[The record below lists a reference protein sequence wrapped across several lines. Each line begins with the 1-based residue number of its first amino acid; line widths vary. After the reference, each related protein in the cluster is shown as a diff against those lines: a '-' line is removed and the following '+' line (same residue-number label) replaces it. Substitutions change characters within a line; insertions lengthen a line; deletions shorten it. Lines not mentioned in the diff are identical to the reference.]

1 MIADPPRSPGIYYG
15 WIVVAVGFITL
26 LVASGVRSTPAVLL
40 LPLNEEFGW
49 NAATVSVAMS
59 LNLLLF
65 GLAGPFAAALM
76 DRWGMR
82 RVVPGA
88 MSIVALAA
96 LLSMRM
102 SEPWQLALLWG
113 ALSGIGVGSLATV
126 LAAMIAARW
135 FVHRRGLVMGICS
148 AASGSG
154 QLLAVPLLAATAVTF
169 GWRGLCLAIA
179 VVAVAVAPLGAIFLR
194 NGPEALGLLP
204 LGATGPVA
212 PFSSPT
218 ANPIAAAF
226 GTLGEA
232 MRNRGFWALALSFML
247 CGATSTGILGT
258 HLIPASVDH
267 GLSQV
272 DAASLLG
279 VVGAIGLAATLV
291 SGWLTDRYDP
301 RKLLAGYYLSRAL
314 ALWALPVSFDAEW
327 RLALVI
333 AVHGFDWVATLPP
346 TAALATELFGRE
358 RGPAVVGWVFVGH
371 QIGAAAAAYAIGFA
385 RVEIG
390 SYDPAFMLAGI
401 VSVAAAALALVVRL
415 PAEHQQR
422 ATPLV
427 EDGPLVRP
435 AGLARR

>member
-1 MIADPPRSPGIYYG
+1 VSAILQRIPRIYYG
-15 WIVVAVGFITL
+15 WVVVAVGFVTL

-40 LPLNEEFGW
+40 IPLNREFGW

-88 MSIVALAA
+88 MLIVALAA
-96 LLSMRM
+96 LLSTRM
-102 SEPWQLALLWG
+102 TEPWQLALLWG
-113 ALSGIGVGSLATV
+113 ILSGLGVGSLATV

-154 QLLAVPLLAATAVTF
+154 QLLAVPLLAATAVAF

-194 NGPEALGLLP
+194 NRPEDLGLLP
-204 LGATGPVA
+204 LGANGPVA
-212 PFSSPT
+212 NAAT
-218 ANPIAAAF
+218 RAGNPITATF
-226 GTLGEA
+226 RTLGVA
-232 MRNRGFWALALSFML
+232 LRDRGFQALALSFLL

-272 DAASLLG
+272 DAANLLG
-279 VVGAIGLAATLV
+279 IVGTIGLGATLV

-314 ALWALPVSFDAEW
+314 ALWALPVSFDTEW

-346 TAALATELFGRE
+346 TAALAAELFGRE

-371 QIGAAAAAYAIGFA
+371 QLGAAAAAYAIGLS
-385 RVEIG
+385 RVFLG
-390 SYDPAFMLAGI
+390 SYDPAFMLAGAA
-401 VSVAAAALALVVRL
+401 SVAAAALALMVR
-415 PAEHQQR
+415 PTRNA
-422 ATPLV
+422 ASPTTPLLP
-427 EDGPLVRP
+427 DTPLVRP
-435 AGLARR
+435 VGIARR